1 MNRRKFLTT
10 SASAGA
16 AGLIA
21 TRPAHARPSDS
32 IDRAVRHATDR
43 GSVLPAAKFRLSVT
57 RWPFHQFTL
66 EQLSQM
72 ARELGIDS
80 VELLEPDEW
89 AVPLRY

>member
-1 MNRRKFLTT
+1 M
-10 SASAGA
+10 
-16 AGLIA
+16 IA
-21 TRPAHARPSDS
+21 TRPARGRTSDS
-32 IDRAVRHATDR
+32 IDRAARHATDR
-43 GSVLPAAKFRLSVT
+43 GSVPAAAKFGLSVT

-89 AVPLRY
+89 AVPRRYGLTCAM